1 MKIIRFGIAL
11 IVALLIE
18 SCAQN
23 RSEEHYRVADILA
36 EEEIDLTSHSISE
49 LPPPAAA
56 YISSSAALVN
66 PGDTTRK
73 LIRTANLKFKVN
85 NVIKATYDIENIAVK
100 HDGFVE
106 NTNLASQINHTEE
119 TPVKEDS
126 MLLTTYYSV
135 INTLVLRVPNTQ
147 LDATLR
153 EIAPLVEF
161 MDYRIINAQDV
172 TLDMLSNQLEQERL
186 ARYDSRMVNAV
197 SSQGRRLNDVS
208 DAEDNLLRRQA
219 QADGARL
226 ANLRVLDRINF
237 STVTLALYQNQ
248 SIRYEVIAK
257 EKKIKPY
264 AIPFGT
270 SLLDA
275 LIFGWDIV
283 VDVFLFIVSIWSVIV
298 LGVLV
303 FLCAMYYRKR
313 TAKTKAERNG

>member
-1 MKIIRFGIAL
+1 MKITRFGL
-11 IVALLIE
+11 VVIVALLIE

-23 RSEEHYRVADILA
+23 RSEEHFGEEYVLA
-36 EEEIDLTSHSISE
+36 EEEIELTSQSMSE
-49 LPPPAAA
+49 PPAAA
-56 YISSSAALVN
+56 YISSSAALEN

-106 NTNLASQINHTEE
+106 NTNLASQINRTEE

-135 INTLVLRVPNTQ
+135 INTLVLRVPDTQ

-186 ARYDSRMVNAV
+186 ARYDSRMVTAV
-197 SSQGRRLNDVS
+197 GNQGRRLNDVS

-237 STVTLALYQNQ
+237 STVTLELYQNQ

-270 SLLDA
+270 SLIDA
-275 LIFGWDIV
+275 LKCGWDIV
-283 VDVFLFIVSIWSVIV
+283 VDIFLFIVSIWSIIV

-303 FLCAMYYRKR
+303 FLCVKYFRKR
-313 TAKTKAERNG
+313 LSKTKAERNE